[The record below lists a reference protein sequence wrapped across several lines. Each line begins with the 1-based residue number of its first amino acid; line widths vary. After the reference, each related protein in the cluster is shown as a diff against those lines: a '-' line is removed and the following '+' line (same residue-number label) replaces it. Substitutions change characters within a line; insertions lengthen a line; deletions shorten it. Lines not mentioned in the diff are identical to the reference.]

1 MSVTPLTITGS
12 LTVDESAAVLRAAKA
27 AMDAGCRHIDVSGL
41 EVVDSSA
48 VATLLASRR
57 YALQNGFDIT
67 FSPLPQALTGLVGL
81 YEVVGLLSRSGA

>member
-1 MSVTPLTITGS
+1 
-12 LTVDESAAVLRAAKA
+12 
-27 AMDAGCRHIDVSGL
+27 
-41 EVVDSSA
+41 VVDSSA

-81 YEVVGLLSRSGA
+81 YEVGGLLSRSGA